1 MMYWVFKE
9 TSIIFDFVII
19 QNDFFLKNLLSFQG
33 WKSPYLTYL
42 FPEQ

>member
-19 QNDFFLKNLLSFQG
+19 QNDFFLR
-33 WKSPYLTYL
+33 TYSR
-42 FPEQ
+42 FRAGRAPT